1 MLLKIVKYMFLKIFE
16 LNHIRRLPLFS
27 THMPEQKILIMRK
40 QKYSSFYTSSGAKY
54 HISKSSTLIIQINS
68 TCTSNEN
75 TEQNGKSKTTPSQYN
90 IC

>member
-16 LNHIRRLPLFS
+16 LNCIRRLPLFS
-27 THMPEQKILIMRK
+27 THMPEQKTLIMRK

-68 TCTSNEN
+68 TSNES
-75 TEQNGKSKTTPSQYN
+75 TEQNGKSKTTPSQL
-90 IC
+90 